1 MLTIFWHQ
9 LKRDINLSLR
19 QKSDMVMG
27 GAFFLMAM
35 TLFPLAIGPDAMMLA
50 KIAPGIVWSLAL
62 LVVILSLDRIFQSDY
77 RDGSLDIILLAQAPL
92 SLIVGARFFAHWL
105 TSTGPL
111 IVIAPLIALM
121 LNVPLEVMGALSL
134 SLVLGTPSL
143 SLIGGLGSA
152 LVLGARRARILVA
165 LLVLPL
171 YSPILVFAMGAVE
184 AALLGRS
191 QAPALY
197 LLSACLLAFIPLCC
211 YGAALALSYLDDE
224 RVD

>member
-1 MLTIFWHQ
+1 MLAIFWHQ
-9 LKRDINLSLR
+9 LWRDITLSWR

-27 GAFFLMAM
+27 AAFFLMAM
-35 TLFPLAIGPDAMMLA
+35 TLFPLAIGPEAIGLA

-92 SLIVGARFFAHWL
+92 SLIIGARFFAHWV

-111 IVIAPLIALM
+111 IVISPVIALM
-121 LNVPLEVMGALSL
+121 LNVPIEGMGALTL
-134 SLVLGTPSL
+134 SLLVGTPSL

-184 AALLGRS
+184 AALSGRS
-191 QAPALY
+191 QAPALT
-197 LLSACLLAFIPLCC
+197 LLCACLLAFIPVCC
-211 YGAALALSYLDDE
+211 YGAALALSHVDD
-224 RVD
+224 